1 MCKDWGLPSG
11 VWNMPLALRSS
22 LVGLPVPGLGDAG
35 ALTRLM
41 GAGRLAGPIEALALA
56 LFAPFNPPGAGDG
69 DGLVDGGRKEDIVL
83 VDGDQKSEFAVRKTN
98 CLKNGFYVGFGLV
111 CGSTGGESV
120 VFCKRSADAAG

>member
-1 MCKDWGLPSG
+1 M
-11 VWNMPLALRSS
+11 
-22 LVGLPVPGLGDAG
+22 GLPVPGLGDAG

-83 VDGDQKSEFAVRKTN
+83 VDGDQKSEFAIRKN
-98 CLKNGFYVGFGLV
+98 ELFKKWVLRRFWSCVWLDWRRKCCILQKK
-111 CGSTGGESV
+111 CGCGWLEGYSNIGG
-120 VFCKRSADAAG
+120 